1 MAAIQEIT
9 VQGPAPDNLIIS
21 RVASGRVKAFGFVA
35 VMLAAL
41 VTYGVTELVSDEA
54 ATEAPA
60 FVTDE
65 VLVDYI
71 SSLPGGP

>member
-1 MAAIQEIT
+1 MVAIQEIR
-9 VQGPAPDNLIIS
+9 VESPAPNKLTIS

-41 VTYGVTELVSDEA
+41 VTYGVTELVSDDA
-54 ATEAPA
+54 AVEAPA

-71 SSLPGGP
+71 NSLPGGP